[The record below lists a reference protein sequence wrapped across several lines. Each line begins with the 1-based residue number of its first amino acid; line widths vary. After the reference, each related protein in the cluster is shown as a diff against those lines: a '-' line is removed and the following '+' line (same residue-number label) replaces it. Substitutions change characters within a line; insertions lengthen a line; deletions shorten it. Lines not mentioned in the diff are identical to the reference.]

1 LLSSELAAAGSAR
14 SMGRRQACFPKTRR
28 GKEQNVLR
36 YLLMLLAAAVVGAA
50 VAVTAFARGGAQVQP
65 PASIAKA
72 GKIVFCSDVTY
83 PPEEYYK
90 GSTAIGSDVDI
101 AAGVAKLMGVKSQ
114 IKNTTFDSIIA
125 ALLTKKC
132 DAIISGMNDTP
143 ARRKSV
149 DFVDYLKVGQA
160 VTVKKGNPEH
170 FTTLASLSGKR
181 VSVESGTTNRD
192 FLAASS
198 KKLAKQGKKPITIV
212 TFPKDTDAFAALV
225 AGRVD
230 AYFADAPPAAYY
242 AKQNPK
248 VQVCCHPINPI
259 PIGIAIPKHDPLRA
273 ATQKAV
279 NRLYASGQMKR
290 IVAKWGMASAVVL
303 LK

>member
-1 LLSSELAAAGSAR
+1 MHRRRIATIAVGLAAA
-14 SMGRRQACFPKTRR
+14 
-28 GKEQNVLR
+28 
-36 YLLMLLAAAVVGAA
+36 AASLTA
-50 VAVTAFARGGAQVQP
+50 VAVA
-65 PASIAKA
+65 ASITPPSNIQKA

-83 PPEEYYK
+83 PPEEYFK
-90 GSTAIGSDVDI
+90 GSTAVGSDVDI
-101 AAGVAKLMGVKSQ
+101 AAGVARLMGVKSQ

-149 DFVDYLKVGQA
+149 DFVNYLKVGQA
-160 VTVKKGNPEH
+160 ITVKKGNPEH
-170 FTTLASLSGKR
+170 FSTLESLSGKR

-192 FLAASS
+192 FLIATS
-198 KKLAKQGKKPITIV
+198 KKLVKQSKKAITII

-230 AYFADAPPAAYY
+230 AYYADAPPAAYY
-242 AKQNPK
+242 AKQNPV
-248 VQVCCHPINPI
+248 VQVCCHPINPF
-259 PIGIAIPKHDPLRA
+259 PIGIAIRKHDPLRG
-273 ATQKAV
+273 ATQKAIDM
-279 NRLYASGQMKR
+279 LYASGAMKR

>member
-1 LLSSELAAAGSAR
+1 MLR
-14 SMGRRQACFPKTRR
+14 H
-28 GKEQNVLR
+28 VLT
-36 YLLMLLAAAVVGAA
+36 LLAAALVGAA
-50 VAVTAFARGGAQVQP
+50 VAVAAFARGGAQVQP
-65 PASIAKA
+65 PANIAKA

-90 GSTAIGSDVDI
+90 GSTPVGSDVDI
-101 AAGVAKLMGVKSQ
+101 AAGVAKAMGVKSQ

-125 ALLTKKC
+125 ALLSKKC

-160 VTVKKGNPEH
+160 ITVKKGNPEH
-170 FTTLASLSGKR
+170 FTTFESLAGKR

-192 FLAASS
+192 FLALAS
-198 KKLAKQGKKPITIV
+198 KKLVRQGKKAITIV

-230 AYFADAPPAAYY
+230 AYYADAPPAAYY
-242 AKQNPK
+242 AKQNPSV
-248 VQVCCHPINPI
+248 VQVCCHPINPF
-259 PIGIAIPKHDPLRA
+259 PIGIAIRKHDPLRA
-273 ATQKAV
+273 AIQKAV
-279 NRLYASGQMKR
+279 DRLYANGSIKR
-290 IVAKWGMASAVVL
+290 IVARWGMVNAVVL